1 MILSEIY
8 TLNSKWNLK
17 VAKNIVKLIKECTP
31 LMLEMI
37 QESLKSNANH
47 FINNIEN
54 VIYLLYFA
62 INTRM
67 ECLLVFHQ
75 GLEKLKSTFPK

>member
-1 MILSEIY
+1 
-8 TLNSKWNLK
+8 
-17 VAKNIVKLIKECTP
+17 
-31 LMLEMI
+31 MLEMI